1 MTLLTLDIPEELLLK
16 LRRTGRPAGEVIVE
30 TLEQKFQEETSYT
43 NQEASSVELARRLI
57 ASGFVRDPTEYAD
70 PEVKEWLA
78 LPETER
84 VRIISE
90 TDSLYFSD
98 SPASR
103 AVIENRS

>member
-1 MTLLTLDIPEELLLK
+1 MYTAIIEKCHDTDLFVGYVPSFPGAHSQGATLDEL
-16 LRRTGRPAGEVIVE
+16 
-30 TLEQKFQEETSYT
+30 
-43 NQEASSVELARRLI
+43 LI

-78 LPETER
+78 LPEAER

-90 TDSLYFSD
+90 TDSLYLSD